1 MDEKEE
7 TKEAYEHIVYRRKP
21 LPYLDLIK
29 GNIVCDVGCG
39 SGQNCLV
46 LQREEK
52 KFVICLDIAL
62 RQLIESKKRGCE
74 NLIQADMEF
83 LPFRDNAFDSL
94 LYIASL
100 HHLNDPS
107 VAIKEGWR
115 SLKND
120 GEVLA
125 TVWLIQFHFFLRRKI
140 KLKSKIGNKEV
151 IRSYKLYFPWE
162 LKRKMEKEGFKTLKY
177 LLYSVDSVLPNN
189 ALYYGK
195 KYLS

>member
-1 MDEKEE
+1 MSEKEK
-7 TKEAYEHIVYRRKP
+7 TKEAYEHIIYRRRP

-29 GNIVCDVGCG
+29 GKIICDVGCG
-39 SGQNCLV
+39 SGQNCLA
-46 LQREEK
+46 LQREK
-52 KFVICLDIAL
+52 RLVICLDIAFG
-62 RQLIESKKRGCE
+62 QIIESKKRGCE

-107 VAIKEGWR
+107 LAIKEGWR
-115 SLKND
+115 CLKNN

-125 TVWLIQFHFFLRRKI
+125 TVWLMQFRFLLRRKI
-140 KLKSKIGNKEV
+140 KIKTKIGNKE
-151 IRSYKLYFPWE
+151 ITRFYKLYFPWE
-162 LKRKMEKEGFKTLKY
+162 LKRRMKKGGFKTLKY
-177 LLYSVDSVLPNN
+177 MLYSVNSFLPNN

-195 KYLS
+195 KYSS

>member
-1 MDEKEE
+1 VDEKEE
-7 TKEAYEHIVYRRKP
+7 IKEAYECIIYRRKP

-29 GNIVCDVGCG
+29 GKIVCDVGCG
-39 SGQNCLV
+39 SGQNCLA
-46 LQREEK
+46 LHKEK
-52 KFVICLDIAL
+52 KFVICLDIAI
-62 RQLIESKKRGCE
+62 RQLVESKKRGCE
-74 NLIQADMEF
+74 NLVEADMEL

-100 HHLNDPS
+100 HHLNEPS

-125 TVWLIQFHFFLRRKI
+125 TVWLIQFSFLLRRKI

-151 IRSYKLYFPWE
+151 IRTYKLYFPWE

-195 KYLS
+195 KRLS

>member
-1 MDEKEE
+1 VDEKEE
-7 TKEAYEHIVYRRKP
+7 IKEAYEYIIYRRKP
-21 LPYLDLIK
+21 LPYLNLIQGK
-29 GNIVCDVGCG
+29 IVCDVGCG
-39 SGQNCLV
+39 SGQNCLA
-46 LQREEK
+46 LHKEK
-52 KFVICLDIAL
+52 KLVVCLDIAI
-62 RQLIESKKRGCE
+62 RQLVESKKRGCE
-74 NLIQADMEF
+74 NLVQADMEF

-100 HHLNDPS
+100 HHLNEPN

-125 TVWLIQFHFFLRRKI
+125 TVWLIQFSFLFRRKI
-140 KLKSKIGNKEV
+140 KLKSKIGIKEV
-151 IRSYKLYFPWE
+151 IRAYKLYFPWE
-162 LKRKMEKEGFKTLKY
+162 LKRKMEKNGFKTLKY

-195 KYLS
+195 KRLS